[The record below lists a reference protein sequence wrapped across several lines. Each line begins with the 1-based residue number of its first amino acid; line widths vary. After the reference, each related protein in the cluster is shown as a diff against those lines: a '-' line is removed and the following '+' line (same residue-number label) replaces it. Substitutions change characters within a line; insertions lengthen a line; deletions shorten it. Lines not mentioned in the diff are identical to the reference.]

1 MSYRA
6 VARKDF
12 QDAVRS
18 RWIWVLSALF
28 IVAFAGPALLRFT
41 LGIGLGDTNEASGIT
56 VLFIQFMKEGTAI
69 LVPIIAIVVGYASIT
84 RERESGTLKL
94 LLSLPHSRGDVVLGK
109 VLGRSAVVALPIAIG
124 FLVAGLVLIPAASGG
139 AVSRFAAFAL
149 LTVVLGVVF
158 VGLAVGISAASETDR
173 QAMVGSVGLFLLT
186 SLFWGT
192 ASGRIAS
199 ALNEYAGVSVQQQYL
214 VELGLK
220 VVNPVAAYKTLVDS
234 LVYASQM
241 EARQQLFGFF
251 LFFDPAAAEA
261 LGDELPVVFTDPV
274 IAALLV
280 LWFVVPVYVGMTVFE
295 RVDL

>member
-41 LGIGLGDTNEASGIT
+41 LGIGLGDTNEATGIT
-56 VLFIQFMKEGTAI
+56 VLFIQIMKEGTAI

-124 FLVAGLVLIPAASGG
+124 FLVAGLVLIPAASLE
-139 AVSRFAAFAL
+139 AVSRFVAFAL

-192 ASGRIAS
+192 ASSRIAS

-220 VVNPVAAYKTLVDS
+220 VVNPVAAYKTLIDS
-234 LVYASQM
+234 LYMTQFD
-241 EARQQLFGFF
+241 ARVGLFQFF
-251 LFFDPAAAEA
+251 LIPNQDAIAA
-261 LGDELPVVFTDPV
+261 LGNELPVVFTDPV